1 MPAGTGS
8 WEFWIDRG
16 GTFTDVIGRTPA
28 GELATLKLLSENPEH
43 YADAASAAMEALMA
57 RHGEAPVSAV
67 RMGTTVGTNALLE
80 RKGEPTVL
88 AITAGHKDALRIGT
102 QNRPKL
108 FALEIVLPE
117 LLYSHVTEVDERVT
131 AEGEI
136 IRPLDEVRART
147 ELTAAFDDGNRAIAI
162 VLMHAYR
169 HPAHERR
176 L

>member
-1 MPAGTGS
+1 MPPGTGS

-16 GTFTDVIGRTPA
+16 GTFTDIVGRAPA
-28 GELATLKLLSENPEH
+28 GELVTLKLLSENPEH
-43 YADAASAAMEALMA
+43 YADAASAGMDALMA

-117 LLYSHVTEVDERVT
+117 LLYSHVIEIGERMT

-136 IRPLDEVRART
+136 IRPLDE
-147 ELTAAFDDGNRAIAI
+147 TAARVSYRCAGAARATD
-162 VLMHAYR
+162 R
-169 HPAHERR
+169 HRR
-176 L
+176 RPCRRGRSA